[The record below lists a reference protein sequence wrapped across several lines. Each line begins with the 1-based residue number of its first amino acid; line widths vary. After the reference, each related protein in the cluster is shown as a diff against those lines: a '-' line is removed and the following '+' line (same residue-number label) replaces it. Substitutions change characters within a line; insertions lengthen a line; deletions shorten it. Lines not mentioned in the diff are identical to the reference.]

1 MIRVLKWLPGILVLL
16 VLFLFYGFVP
26 YFLSSIGTVNRFH
39 FHDPLD
45 GNTPQSFGMKYADAE
60 FTTRD
65 GVDLK
70 GWYVP
75 AAPGAAAKGTVVLIH
90 GLNRSRVEML
100 PEAQF
105 AHGLGYDV
113 LLFDLRHQGASG
125 GKFSSLG
132 YWERLDAEAAVN
144 YALQKQDAPQ
154 PVVLWGVSMGAAAAL
169 MAAAETPSVAAVIS
183 DSTFLSL
190 ADTVHHHYY
199 LFRGFIRRRWKW
211 FPPLPGFPLVQE
223 VTALMGWR
231 AHFDPAQLDLRQAVE
246 KIDPRPILFVAVSGD
261 PRMPPSIAQ
270 QLDKLA
276 QNSADR
282 VVVLPGKRHGEG
294 FNEARQPYEAAV
306 TQFLNAISSS
316 TTASPNA
323 SPAAGKQSA
332 NLPAGGEITASLA
345 RRNARKSRTG
355 AGQPLASVARG
366 AGPLYAN

>member
-1 MIRVLKWLPGILVLL
+1 MIRVLKWLAAILA
-16 VLFLFYGFVP
+16 LFIVFMFYGFVP
-26 YFLSSIGTVNRFH
+26 YFLSSIGTSNRFH

-45 GNTPQSFGMKYADAE
+45 GKTPQSFDMDYSDVQFKA
-60 FTTRD
+60 RD
-65 GVDLK
+65 GVELK

-75 AAPGAAAKGTVVLIH
+75 AAPGAEAKGTVVLCH

-125 GKFSSLG
+125 GKVSSLG
-132 YWERLDAEAAVN
+132 YWERLDVEAAVN
-144 YALQKQDAPQ
+144 YALRTEHAPE

-183 DSTFLSL
+183 DSTFLTL

-231 AHFDPAQLDLRQAVE
+231 AHFDPAKLDLRQAVE
-246 KIDPRPILFVAVSGD
+246 HISPRPILFVAVSGD

-276 QNSADR
+276 GNPADR
-282 VVVLPGKRHGEG
+282 VVVLNGKRHGEG
-294 FNEARQPYEAAV
+294 FNEDRQPYEAAV
-306 TQFLNAISSS
+306 SQFLGGLLSS
-316 TTASPNA
+316 TTASP
-323 SPAAGKQSA
+323 SPAPPAAKRAASA
-332 NLPAGGEITASLA
+332 SSSSLLKNVP
-345 RRNARKSRTG
+345 RMPS
-355 AGQPLASVARG
+355 
-366 AGPLYAN
+366 